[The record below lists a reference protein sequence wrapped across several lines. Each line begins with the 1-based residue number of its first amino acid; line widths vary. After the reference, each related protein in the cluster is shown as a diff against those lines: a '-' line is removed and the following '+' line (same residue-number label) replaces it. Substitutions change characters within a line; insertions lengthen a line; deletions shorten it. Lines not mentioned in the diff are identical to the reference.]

1 MCARHVCAR
10 GLCTCEQPAR
20 VRRGIKRREEL
31 TKVFNAISRAELKK
45 GLEALGFEA
54 VDGNKEEL
62 VSGLVNRFAPKKK
75 KRRLPEED

>member
-1 MCARHVCAR
+1 M
-10 GLCTCEQPAR
+10 
-20 VRRGIKRREEL
+20 
-31 TKVFNAISRAELKK
+31 FNAISRAELKK
-45 GLEALGFEA
+45 GLEALGFEE